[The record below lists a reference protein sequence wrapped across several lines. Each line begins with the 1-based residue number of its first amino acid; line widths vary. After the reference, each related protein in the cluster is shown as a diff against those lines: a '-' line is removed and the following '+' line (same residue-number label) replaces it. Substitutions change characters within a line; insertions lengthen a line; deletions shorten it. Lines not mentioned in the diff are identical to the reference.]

1 MRASCRLIGGSVRF
15 PVRSHAVSPVSVLYS
30 FQTGHRLSSKSRIVV
45 HAEPAQTEE
54 KASPVRQVD
63 DCEYNIGA
71 YCSIDAEGERVETR
85 TLGEMEQEFL
95 EAMQAW
101 YFEGKSIMSDEEFEN
116 LKDELTWQGS
126 EVAML
131 SSTEQKFLEASMGYA
146 SGKPLMS
153 DSEYDALKQ
162 QLKQQG
168 SFVALSGPRCSI
180 RSRAMYSDL
189 QVDYLR
195 MTALNIPAVSIVL
208 GTLFFFDDITG
219 FEISKLI
226 ELPEPWGIIMLW
238 SFVLPACFILSQQLT
253 NLVLRDGVILT
264 GQCPNCG
271 AENRSY
277 FGSIFVVEGN
287 KDTALVKCNQC
298 EAKLEF
304 RRQSREI
311 VVVPDDMPSK

>member
-1 MRASCRLIGGSVRF
+1 MWRSCKMINSSVPYSVHVHARASVPMPLSVQIPQRRISLNRTL
-15 PVRSHAVSPVSVLYS
+15 VR
-30 FQTGHRLSSKSRIVV
+30 
-45 HAEPAQTEE
+45 AEPTQT
-54 KASPVRQVD
+54 KSASPNNEVD

-71 YCSIDAEGERVETR
+71 YCSIDNDAERVETR

-126 EVAML
+126 DVAIL
-131 SSTEQKFLEASMGYA
+131 SSAEQKFLEASMGYA
-146 SGKPLMS
+146 SGKPLLS
-153 DSEYDALKQ
+153 DSEYDALKL

-168 SFVALSGPRCSI
+168 SFVALAGPRCSI

-189 QVDYLR
+189 SVDYLR
-195 MTALNIPAVSIVL
+195 MTALNIPAVATVL
-208 GTLFFFDDITG
+208 STLFFFDDITG

-226 ELPEPWGIIMLW
+226 ELPEPWGLITLW
-238 SFVLPACFILSQQLT
+238 GLVLPACFILSQQLT

-271 AENRSY
+271 TENRSY

-287 KDTALVKCNQC
+287 KETANVKCSHC
-298 EAKLEF
+298 EANLEF
-304 RRQSREI
+304 RKQSREI
-311 VVVPDDMPSK
+311 VVVSAGASSK